1 MKFLTAYDDV
11 MKLGH
16 ACVKWRAICK
26 PVWRTK
32 KSKELSVAW
41 AGKDH
46 IPSAE
51 EVVIVELL
59 VSQNPLLF
67 QIITGKVAAVSE
79 FLAKEALYLTEAE
92 VAFVAILASNGQI
105 PRQILAN

>member
-1 MKFLTAYDDV
+1 MKFLTADDV
-11 MKLGH
+11 MKLGQ

-59 VSQNPLLF
+59 VSQNPLF
-67 QIITGKVAAVSE
+67 QIIIGKVAAVSE
-79 FLAKEALYLTEAE
+79 SLATEAFYLIE
-92 VAFVAILASNGQI
+92 AKVAFVALLASNGQI
-105 PRQILAN
+105 PWQILAN